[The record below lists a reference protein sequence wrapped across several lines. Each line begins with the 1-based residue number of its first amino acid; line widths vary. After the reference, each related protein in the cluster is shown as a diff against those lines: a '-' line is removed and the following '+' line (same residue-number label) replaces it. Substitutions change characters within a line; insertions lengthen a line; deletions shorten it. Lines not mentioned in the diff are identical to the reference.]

1 MVSIVAS
8 QAIDPGSIP
17 GWRRNSLGHDATN
30 GPGVIM
36 DKEEKCDLPS
46 REWRGFESR
55 SCLRE
60 ISNFSCN
67 QRQRKIAPNFGI
79 KSGLG
84 HCKNTYEKSA
94 SAGNRTRIYCLE
106 GNNANLYTTDA
117 MISQCADNRKYFI
130 SKSLF
135 SRCDASKVQH
145 PPKSKKIRKS
155 LCIHHF
161 FHWRVEPGKV
171 VDCRRKVEEYQY
183 FYISSV
189 WCVVGTCQGYLF
201 FGNFSIFFL

>member
-60 ISNFSCN
+60 IFNFSCN

-84 HCKNTYEKSA
+84 HCKTSTRKVRQPGIEPGSIAWKATMLTFTPPTPWQLLNILLTWYPRGKNPQKLMLGACKSA

-117 MISQCADNRKYFI
+117 VAKGTLKRGCMIGKQDEMNM
-130 SKSLF
+130 
-135 SRCDASKVQH
+135 
-145 PPKSKKIRKS
+145 
-155 LCIHHF
+155 HF
-161 FHWRVEPGKV
+161 FQH
-171 VDCRRKVEEYQY
+171 
-183 FYISSV
+183 
-189 WCVVGTCQGYLF
+189 
-201 FGNFSIFFL
+201 IFFY